1 LHLLEECKTILEEE
15 GVEIIDYVFKKFHVL
30 NVEVKETFLKELNH
44 RKNDVK
50 RILENLIKCEDN
62 YLFTNDPT
70 FLTKVVE
77 LEKHE
82 KRDLL
87 VLELRSKIDA
97 YFFII
102 IRNLRDIVPKLIGQ
116 FLVKHFNK
124 TIEMKILNSLNKK
137 GYCVDSLDENKV
149 TA

>member
-1 LHLLEECKTILEEE
+1 M
-15 GVEIIDYVFKKFHVL
+15 
-30 NVEVKETFLKELNH
+30 EVKETFIKELNL
-44 RKNDVK
+44 RKTEVK
-50 RILENLIKCEDN
+50 KILENLIKCEDN
-62 YLFTNDPT
+62 YLFTNDPA

-77 LEKHE
+77 LEKNGLN
-82 KRDLL
+82 DLL

-102 IRNLRDIVPKLIGQ
+102 VRNLRDIVPKIIGQ

-137 GYCVDSLDENKV
+137 DYCISSLDENKV